1 VIKGEIFKPPPLS
14 NLDWPAIL
22 GAMGLGF
29 CLSLLI
35 FMDHNIAG
43 AMVNS
48 PDNRSLLYCC
58 CYYYSKDPEGLNMK
72 LKSKVGMANDLIHE
86 IKAQKRIESVCDDQ
100 DSLKQV
106 GTSCWKSRLFFI
118 IRSEHIY

>member
-1 VIKGEIFKPPPLS
+1 MRCFAVSRFQVIKGEIFKPPPLS
-14 NLDWPAIL
+14 NLEWPAIF

-48 PDNRSLLYCC
+48 PDNRL
-58 CYYYSKDPEGLNMK
+58 
-72 LKSKVGMANDLIHE
+72 V
-86 IKAQKRIESVCDDQ
+86 
-100 DSLKQV
+100 
-106 GTSCWKSRLFFI
+106 SCSN
-118 IRSEHIY
+118 

>member
-1 VIKGEIFKPPPLS
+1 VASNTWSYANAVTSAVSDSDMTSFVTSFVVSVTSSVVSDPPLS
-14 NLDWPAIL
+14 NLEWPAIL

-48 PDNRSLLYCC
+48 PDN
-58 CYYYSKDPEGLNMK
+58 G
-72 LKSKVGMANDLIHE
+72 
-86 IKAQKRIESVCDDQ
+86 
-100 DSLKQV
+100 
-106 GTSCWKSRLFFI
+106 
-118 IRSEHIY
+118 

>member
-1 VIKGEIFKPPPLS
+1 MNTGRRAYVAVSRFEVIKGEIFKPPPLS
-14 NLDWPAIL
+14 NLQWPAIL

-48 PDNRSLLYCC
+48 PDNWSVAEAFLTLMLCC
-58 CYYYSKDPEGLNMK
+58 LT
-72 LKSKVGMANDLIHE
+72 L
-86 IKAQKRIESVCDDQ
+86 
-100 DSLKQV
+100 
-106 GTSCWKSRLFFI
+106 
-118 IRSEHIY
+118 

>member
-1 VIKGEIFKPPPLS
+1 MSILLAVSSVEWLCVRCISVDRFEVIQGEIFKPPPLS
-14 NLDWPAIL
+14 NLEWPAIL

-48 PDNRSLLYCC
+48 PDNGSVTQTFR
-58 CYYYSKDPEGLNMK
+58 PK
-72 LKSKVGMANDLIHE
+72 LHALRFVVDMLW
-86 IKAQKRIESVCDDQ
+86 
-100 DSLKQV
+100 L
-106 GTSCWKSRLFFI
+106 
-118 IRSEHIY
+118 

>member
-1 VIKGEIFKPPPLS
+1 MLIIAVNRFKVIKGEIFKPPPLS
-14 NLDWPAIL
+14 NLEWPAIF

-48 PDNRSLLYCC
+48 PDNGLVTCQTIRRHSRHDDYLPVLY
-58 CYYYSKDPEGLNMK
+58 Y
-72 LKSKVGMANDLIHE
+72 
-86 IKAQKRIESVCDDQ
+86 
-100 DSLKQV
+100 
-106 GTSCWKSRLFFI
+106 
-118 IRSEHIY
+118 